1 MFSPYTNLLVNIAGD
16 SPDSVQEGAGDQE
29 AGAGAENSDVMEA
42 GPERSHPLE

>member
-1 MFSPYTNLLVNIAGD
+1 MFCPYTNLLVNIAGD